1 MDIAGNSDIKCIG
14 RNFSETHLIQT
25 VIIRFVTNCRRSI
38 VSQHE
43 VRSRQSD
50 HTHGQRQ
57 NADKGLEL
65 VLEKVAEGNL
75 EVVGEKDPADPPPY
89 PSTREGSMMYL
100 VIVVLHIC
108 VKLRT
113 HPSPP

>member
-25 VIIRFVTNCRRSI
+25 VIIWFIANCRRSI

-50 HTHGQRQ
+50 HTHRQRQ

-65 VLEKVAEGNL
+65 VFHEIAVGNL

-89 PSTREGSMMYL
+89 PSTREGSMMY
-100 VIVVLHIC
+100 
-108 VKLRT
+108 
-113 HPSPP
+113 